1 MVSHHLAKFSCHKDC
16 GNVDIMISVCH
27 VILQNHV
34 IKSLYD
40 FMGGTLM
47 VSHHS
52 VSFGGHGHCGSEDIM
67 VFICH
72 VILRDYVTKG

>member
-40 FMGGTLM
+40 FMGG
-47 VSHHS
+47 SP
-52 VSFGGHGHCGSEDIM
+52 HGKSPLCL
-67 VFICH
+67 VWWPWA
-72 VILRDYVTKG
+72 LW